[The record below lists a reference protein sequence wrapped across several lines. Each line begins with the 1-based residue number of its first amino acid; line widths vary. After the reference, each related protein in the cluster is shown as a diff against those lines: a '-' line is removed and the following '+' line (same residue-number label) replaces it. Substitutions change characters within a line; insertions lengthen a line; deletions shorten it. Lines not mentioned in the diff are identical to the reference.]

1 MKLMHSADIHLDSP
15 MVGLRRYDGAPE
27 DDLKGA
33 TRKALRNLVD
43 AAIDNE
49 VAALLLA
56 GDLFDGEWPH
66 FGTGVH
72 FVGEMSRLREAG
84 IPVVSI
90 SGNHDAE
97 SKITKELRLP
107 ENVHVLNTRKPETF
121 LLEDV
126 GVAVHGQ
133 GYATPAVT
141 EDLSLAYPDPD
152 PDFYNVG
159 LLHTAVGGRPGHA
172 SYAPCSLNFLQEK
185 GYDYLGLGHSH
196 TYEVLSEEP
205 PILFSGNLQ
214 GRNIRERGPKGAV
227 LIEVDAGV
235 TTYEHL
241 VLDVVRWDVVEIDVG
256 EASTLGDVAGLA
268 VVALR
273 EAAGEAGGRLLAA
286 RVALKGAGE
295 IHHRLLT
302 DPERLRHEI
311 YGAAADAAG
320 DGIWVEEVRV
330 ETCAAGPAAAIDS
343 GAVGELRAE
352 LEDIRTDD
360 DSLAEIGDELEN
372 LKSILPP
379 SLADE
384 ISPTDPRFVSDI
396 LRDLSI
402 SLPEKLLGADRR

>member
-1 MKLMHSADIHLDSP
+1 MKLMHAADIHLDSP

-72 FVGEMSRLREAG
+72 FVGEMGRLREAG

-107 ENVHVLNTRKPETF
+107 DNVHVLDTRKPETF

-126 GVAVHGQ
+126 GVAIHGQ

-152 PDFYNVG
+152 SDFFNVG

-172 SYAPCSLNFLQEK
+172 SYAPCSLTFLQEK
-185 GYDYLGLGHSH
+185 GYGYFGLGHSH
-196 TYEVLSEEP
+196 TYEVLSENP

-227 LIEVDAGV
+227 LIEVDAGA

-241 VLDVVRWDVVEIDVG
+241 MLDVVRWDVVEIDVG

-268 VVALR
+268 VLALR
-273 EAAGEAGGRLLAA
+273 DAADEAGGRLLAA

-295 IHHRLLT
+295 IHHRLLA

-311 YGAAADAAG
+311 YGVAADAAG

-330 ETCAAGPAAAIDS
+330 ETSAAGPAAAIDS

-352 LEDIRTDD
+352 FEDVRADD
-360 DSLAEIGDELEN
+360 DALAEIGGELED
-372 LKSILPP
+372 LEGILPP

-402 SLPEKLLGADRR
+402 SLPEKLLGGDRR